1 MRHLRAVGSRIREA
15 LPYSVLLLHEFYIHV
30 GLCSKRFLRF
40 VTFLNS
46 LKAFFYKKSSR
57 PTLVISCIVCYV
69 ALPFNHT
76 FKIGGQCIWTV
87 KYRKKLCTLEEVAL
101 FSPLGK
107 LAEKGYIYFA
117 NFFFCIFIFF
127 NGRHSRPGSSE
138 TNGPIFTKISG
149 LVDGYNQLIKLFSV
163 SQGMLPRQPIKV

>member
-1 MRHLRAVGSRIREA
+1 M
-15 LPYSVLLLHEFYIHV
+15 
-30 GLCSKRFLRF
+30 
-40 VTFLNS
+40 
-46 LKAFFYKKSSR
+46 
-57 PTLVISCIVCYV
+57 ISCIVCYV

-107 LAEKGYIYFA
+107 LAERAIYILPM
-117 NFFFCIFIFF
+117 FFICIFIFF

-138 TNGPIFTKISG
+138 TNGPIFTTISG
-149 LVDGYNQLIKLFSV
+149 IVDGCKGLFTSF
-163 SQGMLPRQPIKV
+163 SFLRSLKGRCHDN